1 MQGKIINTIVI
12 LLSTCE
18 NGFFDASFK
27 SVGGVETE
35 ILMSQKWT
43 FYDFSVF
50 INVSAST
57 PPADVKLTPKCL
69 LSECYDMTLIFI

>member
-18 NGFFDASFK
+18 NGLFDVSFK

-35 ILMSQKWT
+35 ILMSPKWT
-43 FYDFSVF
+43 FYDFFFVYQYLCF
-50 INVSAST
+50 YTPCRCETYTKVS
-57 PPADVKLTPKCL
+57 PFRVL
-69 LSECYDMTLIFI
+69 